1 MVDNLS
7 PIFIINNYIPTTE
20 GLVLLVQRNTWIPAG
35 VYPRESGGRNDIG
48 PFVYKGFRPTSRM
61 PFKRT

>member
-20 GLVLLVQRNTWIPAG
+20 RLVLLVQRNTWITAG
-35 VYPRESGGRNDIG
+35 VYPRESGGRNDIEG
-48 PFVYKGFRPTSRM
+48 QG
-61 PFKRT
+61 